1 MVQRKAVNKL
11 GIRAESLNSHATS
24 EKRSSALKPCHQ
36 HPDSRNKGGG
46 EIKKKMKK
54 SRSFKSSD
62 FESLRSPMRRDQS
75 QLKKLSVDVS
85 YTAAQQKKTPYR
97 SPNYMKPTS
106 SSDARRESFQLQ
118 VSPPTIIPDKSK
130 NSRNSNRL
138 KPSLASSLKPM
149 KVLMR
154 KSSLRLVRSSMKK
167 SCGVALY
174 PNLDVS
180 RSTCSSTLKDSKF
193 PMYVDLHPGGT
204 ESEGTSVMKVCPYTY
219 CSLNGHHHVPS
230 PPLKHFLSARR
241 RLLKTQKSMKL
252 KGLPG
257 DRTKEIDTGQMVFDG
272 DPVILESGSAG
283 SAISP
288 VVEVHTDFFV
298 EIFANPRGEIAELVN
313 YGDARKICN
322 GDDGPKIDFAEI
334 PQVLK
339 EASSDDNDE
348 KPPPASSEST
358 ETKIEE
364 EDEDAKSQ
372 FDEPNSKTID
382 GDDLGQNSALSTAEM
397 DVSMTF
403 HEDDE
408 FDQEEEAQDTD
419 SLDYWIQEVQV
430 ELASECWIESNGSKE
445 TEVIWGGIG
454 KDASVSDAIDMDWEE
469 EEVPY
474 ADNGIDY
481 SMFSDDGSVSV
492 TAHLPGNE
500 DPQDL
505 ACDSDDSV
513 RTYEEETE
521 ETIVLQEACEEDTE
535 SILTLFGGAAYGCND
550 VKLDDRDESLEIN
563 EASDASEESTVLHA
577 EETERDI
584 LNSTI
589 NNTNVTPS
597 DEEVFGNSTQ
607 SDQKSNPEYDYD
619 FFYEHA
625 SVKAD
630 TKVDLFPTELR
641 PLESDTE
648 TDQSAATGDNSS
660 GFQHADTD
668 PERPHPNELDDGSVL
683 KGQTSETSESE
694 MDHLVIAFYYSQE
707 QVLQSADV
715 VGDEAERKEG
725 NGSNGL
731 LKIQNPE
738 FSEPCQDI
746 ANENHTA
753 EYINMETEVCLS
765 EGSLSLENKSNQ
777 EVIDPDSF
785 TPDQSIPPATQ
796 CTFDD
801 RPGMHHMDKNRDSEK
816 DQAKL
821 EYCCISKS
829 NCFEECDD
837 TERYV
842 STTAEDCIVTDNEMQ
857 LEDKP
862 MLSTEEPY
870 VTADNIQIPEKYETI
885 KAGTNANE
893 PPLETCNNL
902 KGKPRKAGKRP
913 IENYEQL
920 KKFNPRAPQYL
931 DLEPDPEAEKVDL
944 RHQMMDERKN
954 AEEWMIDYAL
964 QQAVTKLAPARK
976 RRVALLVE
984 AFETVTPLP
993 KFEPHLQHS
1002 APSFTHSRPI
1012 QACS

>member
-1 MVQRKAVNKL
+1 
-11 GIRAESLNSHATS
+11 
-24 EKRSSALKPCHQ
+24 
-36 HPDSRNKGGG
+36 
-46 EIKKKMKK
+46 
-54 SRSFKSSD
+54 
-62 FESLRSPMRRDQS
+62 
-75 QLKKLSVDVS
+75 
-85 YTAAQQKKTPYR
+85 
-97 SPNYMKPTS
+97 
-106 SSDARRESFQLQ
+106 
-118 VSPPTIIPDKSK
+118 
-130 NSRNSNRL
+130 
-138 KPSLASSLKPM
+138 
-149 KVLMR
+149 
-154 KSSLRLVRSSMKK
+154 
-167 SCGVALY
+167 
-174 PNLDVS
+174 
-180 RSTCSSTLKDSKF
+180 
-193 PMYVDLHPGGT
+193 
-204 ESEGTSVMKVCPYTY
+204 
-219 CSLNGHHHVPS
+219 
-230 PPLKHFLSARR
+230 
-241 RLLKTQKSMKL
+241 MKL
-252 KGLPG
+252 KGLSG

-272 DPVILESGSAG
+272 DPMILESDSAG

-298 EIFANPRGEIAELVN
+298 EIFANPRGEIAESVN
-313 YGDARKICN
+313 YGDARKVCN
-322 GDDGPKIDFAEI
+322 GDDGPKLNFAEI
-334 PQVLK
+334 PQVLE
-339 EASSDDNDE
+339 EASSDGNDE
-348 KPPPASSEST
+348 KPPPASSDST
-358 ETKIEE
+358 ETDIEE
-364 EDEDAKSQ
+364 ADEDTKSQ
-372 FDEPNSKTID
+372 FDEPNSKTIN
-382 GDDLGQNSALSTAEM
+382 GDDVGQNSPLSTAEM

-408 FDQEEEAQDTD
+408 FNQEEEAHDTD
-419 SLDYWIQEVQV
+419 NLDYWMQEVQA
-430 ELASECWIESNGSKE
+430 ELPSECWIESNGSKE
-445 TEVIWGGIG
+445 REVISGGID

-469 EEVPY
+469 EEAPY

-500 DPQDL
+500 DPQEL

-535 SILTLFGGAAYGCND
+535 SIMTLFGGAAYGCNN
-550 VKLDDRDESLEIN
+550 VKLDGRDESMEFN

-577 EETERDI
+577 EESEINI

-589 NNTNVTPS
+589 HNTNVTPS
-597 DEEVFGNSTQ
+597 DEEVFSNPTQ
-607 SDQKSNPEYDYD
+607 ADQKSNPEYDYD

-625 SVKAD
+625 PVKAD
-630 TKVDLFPTELR
+630 TKEDLFATKLR
-641 PLESDTE
+641 TLESDTE

-668 PERPHPNELDDGSVL
+668 PESAQPNELDDGSVL

-694 MDHLVIAFYYSQE
+694 MDHLVIAFDYSQEE
-707 QVLQSADV
+707 QVLQSVDV

-738 FSEPCQDI
+738 FSETCKDI

-753 EYINMETEVCLS
+753 EYINMETEVCQS
-765 EGSLSLENKSNQ
+765 EGSISQENKANQ

-801 RPGMHHMDKNRDSEK
+801 QPGMHNMDKNRDSEK

-837 TERYV
+837 TERYG

-862 MLSTEEPY
+862 MLSAEEPY
-870 VTADNIQIPEKYETI
+870 IRADNIQIPEKYETI
-885 KAGTNANE
+885 NAGTNANE

-902 KGKPRKAGKRP
+902 KGKPRKAGKRS
-913 IENYEQL
+913 IVNNEQL

-944 RHQMMDERKN
+944 RHQMVDERKN

-984 AFETVTPLP
+984 AFETVIPLP
-993 KFEPHLQHS
+993 KFEAHLQHS